1 MAETLI
7 ANVSDTAFW
16 VAHYR
21 AVESERPDALFRDP
35 LAKVLAGDRGK
46 AIAESMPVSFFTRQA
61 LAIRTC
67 IIDDY
72 IRFALAQGIDAVVN
86 LGAGLD
92 TRPYRMDLPS
102 ALLWIEADYP
112 QVVQYKE
119 QRLSR
124 ESPRCRLERARVNLA
139 NADERRE
146 LLDNIRTRTA
156 KVMILTEGVIPYLS
170 VEEVGPL
177 ADDLKASERVVYWIV
192 DYHSPKIVQLRKRF
206 RVQRQMQNAP
216 FRFTPPDWFG
226 FFLEHGWYA
235 SEVRYLPEEAERL
248 KRPIQIPL
256 RYQLFLKVLGIFRS
270 KRQREEFRKLSGYV
284 MLEPAA
290 GSDIRERLGGEVKA
304 PAGPS

>member
-21 AVESERPDALFRDP
+21 AVETERPDALFRDP

-67 IIDDY
+67 VIDDY
-72 IRFALAQGIDAVVN
+72 IRFALAKGIDAVVN

-102 ALLWIEADYP
+102 NLLWVEADYP
-112 QVVQYKE
+112 QVVEYKE
-119 QRLSR
+119 ERLSL

-139 NADERRE
+139 NANERRE
-146 LLDNIRTRTA
+146 LLANIRARTS

-170 VEEVGPL
+170 AEEVGSL
-177 ADDLKASERVVYWIV
+177 ADDLKAIERVLYWIV
-192 DYHSPKIVQLRKRF
+192 DYHSPKIARLRRRF
-206 RVQRQMQNAP
+206 GLQRRMQNAP
-216 FRFTPPDWFG
+216 FRFTPPDWFA
-226 FFLEHGWYA
+226 FFRENGWYA

-248 KRPIQIPL
+248 RRPIQIPL
-256 RYQLFLKVLGIFRS
+256 RYRLFLRMLELFRS
-270 KRQREEFRKLSGYV
+270 KKQREEFRKLSGYV
-284 MLEPAA
+284 MLEPSAFSQ
-290 GSDIRERLGGEVKA
+290 GRKSFSKQ
-304 PAGPS
+304 